1 MALSWATGVRERGIM
16 HEGLIATMPY
26 EDYLKVRDKI
36 NEEFIRGLTTYIEY
50 KERRFMLEAKYW
62 LGI

>member
-16 HEGLIATMPY
+16 LIATMPY